1 MTIAY
6 VRTCVQS
13 VFSSCCHYLFSI
25 PLSSYLS
32 QPRAHMLTYCIVWL
46 PWAYRFATFSS
57 HSASLLFLT
66 LILSLLL
73 DTFVHPSDR
82 QLSTV
87 YFIDHSQ
94 LSAQFFFFLSIS
106 RFTSTIHSFNL
117 RIDSLFFRPL
127 SGVYLCLS
135 FFFFFFFFFDIFNE
149 HPSRLTA

>member
-1 MTIAY
+1 M
-6 VRTCVQS
+6 RTCVQS
-13 VFSSCCHYLFSI
+13 VFFLLL
-25 PLSSYLS
+25 PLLVLYSTSFL
-32 QPRAHMLTYCIVWL
+32 PVPIAHAHADVLYRMSPVGL
-46 PWAYRFATFSS
+46 PFRHSFSS

-117 RIDSLFFRPL
+117 RIDSLFFQASLGGLFMFIP
-127 SGVYLCLS
+127 S
-135 FFFFFFFFFDIFNE
+135 FFFDIFNE
-149 HPSRLTA
+149 HPPRLSA